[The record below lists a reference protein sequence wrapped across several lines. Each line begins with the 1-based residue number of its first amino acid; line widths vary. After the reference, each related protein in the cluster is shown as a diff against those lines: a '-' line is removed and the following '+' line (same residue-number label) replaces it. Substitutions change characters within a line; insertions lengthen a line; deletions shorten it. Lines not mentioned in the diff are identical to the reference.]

1 MPPKKLAEII
11 RRLNNEKEY
20 YEAISDQNPKIVVLD
35 LHLDW
40 CGPCKAV
47 ETNYRMLMLLLDD
60 CETFVEFMSIGEKEM
75 PLEVFQKLNLTARP
89 RF

>member
-1 MPPKKLAEII
+1 MPPKKLVEII

-20 YEAISDQNPKIVVLD
+20 YEAISDQNAKIVVLD

-60 CETFVEFMSIGEKEM
+60 CEDNVEFLSIGEKEM
-75 PLEVFQKLNLTARP
+75 PLCVFEKLNLTARP